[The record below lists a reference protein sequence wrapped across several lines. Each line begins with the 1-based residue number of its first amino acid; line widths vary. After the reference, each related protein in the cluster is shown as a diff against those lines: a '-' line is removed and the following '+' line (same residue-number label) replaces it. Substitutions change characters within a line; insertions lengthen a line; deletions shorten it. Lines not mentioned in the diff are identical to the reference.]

1 MKIQLRETPFNPWEE
16 LQAYQAQQSAIK
28 SGYGAASIFV
38 GTMRDFNQNKSIQS
52 MYLEHYPGMTDQYLH
67 KLADEA
73 LNKWDVLDIFII
85 HRYGSIMPAD
95 TIVLLAVWSAH
106 RDAAF
111 SANRYLIEELKTRA
125 PLWKKETL
133 LADNSTQ
140 WVIP

>member
-1 MKIQLRETPFNPWEE
+1 
-16 LQAYQAQQSAIK
+16 
-28 SGYGAASIFV
+28 
-38 GTMRDFNQNKSIQS
+38 
-52 MYLEHYPGMTDQYLH
+52 
-67 KLADEA
+67 
-73 LNKWDVLDIFII
+73 
-85 HRYGSIMPAD
+85 MPAD

-140 WVIP
+140 WVTP